1 MLIPRCP
8 SSSTAAVPPPTPAMR
23 GTWALLLLGLR
34 LQLSLSVIPV
44 EEENPAFWNQ
54 KAAEALDVA
63 KKLQPIQTSAKN
75 LIIFL
80 GDGMGVPTVTATRI
94 LKGQL
99 TGHLGPE
106 TPLAMDHFPYMA
118 LSKTY
123 SVDRQVPD
131 SASTATAYLC
141 GVKTNYKTIGVSAA
155 ARFDQCNTTFGNEV
169 FSVMYHAKQAGK
181 SVGVVTTTRV
191 QHASPAGTYVHTVNR
206 NWYGDADMPA
216 SALQEGCKDIATQ
229 LISNMDINVRD
240 NGVILGGGRKYMFP
254 AGTPDPEYP
263 DDVNETGTRLDGKNL
278 VEEWL
283 SKHQGA
289 QYVWNLTQLIEKSQD
304 PSVTYLMGLFEP
316 VDTKFE
322 IQRDPLA
329 DPSLEDMTEAALRVL
344 SRNPKGFYL
353 FVEGGRID
361 RGHHLGT
368 AYLALTEAVMFD
380 SAIQKASQLT
390 SEKDTLTV
398 VTADH
403 SHVFSFGGYTLR
415 GTSIFGL
422 APLNALDG
430 KPYTS
435 ILYGNGPGYV
445 GTGERPNVTEA
456 ESRNSSYQQQ
466 AAVPVK
472 SETHG
477 GEDVAIFAR
486 GPQAHLLHGV
496 QEQNYIAHVM
506 AFAACLEPYTDCGLA
521 PPADESSSD
530 VPSQTTTTT
539 RQTTTTTTTITTPV
553 QNSASSLGPAT
564 APLALALLAGTL
576 LLLLGAPAES

>member
-1 MLIPRCP
+1 MQGACL
-8 SSSTAAVPPPTPAMR
+8 
-23 GTWALLLLGLR
+23 LLLLGLQ

-54 KAAEALDVA
+54 KAAEALNVA

-99 TGHLGPE
+99 EGHLGPE
-106 TPLAMDHFPYMA
+106 TPLAMDSFPYMA

-169 FSVMYHAKQAGK
+169 ISVMYRAKQAGK

-229 LISNMDINVRD
+229 LISNMDINV
-240 NGVILGGGRKYMFP
+240 ILGGGRKYMFP

-263 DDVNETGTRLDGKNL
+263 NDVNQTGTRLDGRDL
-278 VEEWL
+278 VQEWL
-283 SKHQGA
+283 SKHQGS
-289 QYVWNLTQLIEKSQD
+289 QYVWNREELIQKSLD

-322 IQRDPLA
+322 IQRDPLM
-329 DPSLEDMTEAALRVL
+329 DPSLKDMTEAALRVL

-380 SAIQKASQLT
+380 TAIEKASQLT
-390 SEKDTLTV
+390 SEKDTLTI

-422 APLNALDG
+422 APLKALDG
-430 KPYTS
+430 KSYTS

-445 GTGERPNVTEA
+445 GTGERPNVTAA
-456 ESRNSSYQQQ
+456 ESRDPSYQQQ

-496 QEQNYIAHVM
+496 QEENYIAHVM
-506 AFAACLEPYTDCGLA
+506 AFAGCLEPYTNCGLA
-521 PPADESSSD
+521 PPADDSSATA
-530 VPSQTTTTT
+530 PGQTSTTT
-539 RQTTTTTTTITTPV
+539 RQTTTTSQTTTPV
-553 QNSASSLGPAT
+553 QSSAGSLGPAT
-564 APLALALLAGTL
+564 TPLPLTLLAGTL
-576 LLLLGAPAES
+576 LLLLGAAAES

>member
-1 MLIPRCP
+1 MLPKSCSPFRHQPRT
-8 SSSTAAVPPPTPAMR
+8 SSSS
-23 GTWALLLLGLR
+23 W
-34 LQLSLSVIPV
+34 
-44 EEENPAFWNQ
+44 
-54 KAAEALDVA
+54 
-63 KKLQPIQTSAKN
+63 
-75 LIIFL
+75 
-80 GDGMGVPTVTATRI
+80 
-94 LKGQL
+94 
-99 TGHLGPE
+99 E
-106 TPLAMDHFPYMA
+106 T
-118 LSKTY
+118 TY

-169 FSVMYHAKQAGK
+169 YSVMYRAKKAGK

-206 NWYGDADMPA
+206 NWYGDADMPV

-229 LISNMDINVRD
+229 LISNMDINV
-240 NGVILGGGRKYMFP
+240 ILGGGRKYMFP
-254 AGTPDPEYP
+254 SGTKDPEYP
-263 DDVNETGTRLDGKNL
+263 NDVNETGTRLDGKNL

-283 SKHQGA
+283 SKRQGS
-289 QYVWNLTQLIEKSQD
+289 QYVWNREQLIQKSLD

-316 VDTKFE
+316 VDTKFD
-322 IQRDPLA
+322 IQRDPLM
-329 DPSLEDMTEAALRVL
+329 DPSLRDMTEAALRVL

-380 SAIQKASQLT
+380 SAIERASQLT
-390 SEKDTLTV
+390 SEQDTLTI

-445 GTGERPNVTEA
+445 GTGERPNVTDA
-456 ESRNSSYQQQ
+456 ESKSPSYKQQ

-506 AFAACLEPYTDCGLA
+506 AFAACLEPYTDCGLE
-521 PPADESSSD
+521 PPADESRPNN
-530 VPSQTTTTT
+530 PSQTTTTT
-539 RQTTTTTTTITTPV
+539 TTTTV
-553 QNSASSLGPAT
+553 QSSASSLGPAT
-564 APLALALLAGTL
+564 APLVLALLTGTL
-576 LLLLGAPAES
+576 LLLLGAPADS

>member
-1 MLIPRCP
+1 MQPMW
-8 SSSTAAVPPPTPAMR
+8 V
-23 GTWALLLLGLR
+23 LLLLVLR
-34 LQLSLSVIPV
+34 LHLSLSVIPV
-44 EEENPAFWNQ
+44 AEENPAFWNR
-54 KAAEALDVA
+54 KAAEALNAA

-94 LKGQL
+94 LKGQMG
-99 TGHLGPE
+99 GHLGPE

-141 GVKTNYKTIGVSAA
+141 GVKANYKTIGLSAA

-169 FSVMYHAKQAGK
+169 ISVMYRAKKAGK

-206 NWYGDADMPA
+206 NWYSDADMPA
-216 SALQEGCKDIATQ
+216 SALQEGCRDIATQ
-229 LISNMDINVRD
+229 LVSNMDIN
-240 NGVILGGGRKYMFP
+240 VILGGGRKYMFP
-254 AGTPDPEYP
+254 QGTKDPEYP
-263 DDVNETGTRLDGKNL
+263 NNANDSGIRLDKRDLVAEWMKKN
-278 VEEWL
+278 
-283 SKHQGA
+283 QGA
-289 QYVWNLTQLIEKSQD
+289 RYVWNREELIQASQN

-316 VDTKFE
+316 MDTKFE
-322 IQRDPLA
+322 VDRNKEL
-329 DPSLEDMTEAALRVL
+329 DPSLEEMTEAALRVL
-344 SRNPKGFYL
+344 SRNPRGFYL

-380 SAIQKASQLT
+380 SAIEKAALLT
-390 SEKDTLTV
+390 DEQDTLTL

-422 APLNALDG
+422 APLKALDG
-430 KPYTS
+430 KSYTS

-445 GTGERPNVTEA
+445 LGDRPNVTES
-456 ESRNSSYQQQ
+456 ESGAPTYRQQ
-466 AAVPVK
+466 AAVPVG

-477 GEDVAIFAR
+477 GEDVAVFAR

-506 AFAACLEPYTDCGLA
+506 AFAACLEPYTDCGLP
-521 PPADESSSD
+521 PPAG
-530 VPSQTTTTT
+530 QTDTSKPGQVSTLL
-539 RQTTTTTTTITTPV
+539 PV
-553 QNSASSLGPAT
+553 LASM
-564 APLALALLAGTL
+564 L
-576 LLLLGAPAES
+576 LLLLAGAAATP